1 MLQKCYKII
10 GQCNIIVI
18 NKFLYILYIFACLKM
33 EDNMKKYIKKS
44 LFAII
49 IMLVMMSASNAYA
62 SENFNQK
69 PEVIEQTADEKL
81 STQISENQKFIQR
94 YNKKVKKYRK
104 LEKKDPLTNKSE
116 DLFLKENQNLF
127 QKFFGIFNLR
137 NMFGFIDNCS
147 LNCRIICE
155 IFIHN

>member
-1 MLQKCYKII
+1 MNLYNGKISRR
-10 GQCNIIVI
+10 I
-18 NKFLYILYIFACLKM
+18 NKWIRTKIVVPTK
-33 EDNMKKYIKKS
+33 
-44 LFAII
+44 
-49 IMLVMMSASNAYA
+49 
-62 SENFNQK
+62 
-69 PEVIEQTADEKL
+69 
-81 STQISENQKFIQR
+81 R
-94 YNKKVKKYRK
+94 RK

>member
-81 STQISENQKFIQR
+81 STQISENQKLVQIIQ
-94 YNKKVKKYRK
+94 K
-104 LEKKDPLTNKSE
+104 
-116 DLFLKENQNLF
+116 
-127 QKFFGIFNLR
+127 
-137 NMFGFIDNCS
+137 
-147 LNCRIICE
+147 
-155 IFIHN
+155 